1 MSGLGLHLD
10 AGRYAVFLWPAYG
23 LSALVLAGLVIDSL
37 ARARRWRRAAE
48 GKAPSERKDGPVP

>member
-48 GKAPSERKDGPVP
+48 GERKDRSAP

>member
-23 LSALVLAGLVIDSL
+23 LSAVVLAGLAIDSL

-48 GKAPSERKDGPVP
+48 GERKDGRRP